1 MIEFKTRVLTTTI
14 MDPRD
19 NFNRKEIETEIR
31 FDPLTGESSRL
42 AHFGM
47 IKPQKEDFSSWDT
60 PENHSRCPFCPP
72 NIEKITPRFPP
83 EHLPEGDCIGARRH
97 FSPISPH
104 MTSSALWQ

>member
-1 MIEFKTRVLTTTI
+1 MIEFKTKVLTTTI

-47 IKPQKEDFSSWDT
+47 I
-60 PENHSRCPFCPP
+60 
-72 NIEKITPRFPP
+72 
-83 EHLPEGDCIGARRH
+83 
-97 FSPISPH
+97 
-104 MTSSALWQ
+104 